1 MSCGP
6 PTMIVAVVDFKDW
19 GLQIIAL
26 CDIGLERI
34 ITHLATGS
42 ERRNGAS
49 SSSRRE
55 SALTTLPRGE
65 VFYHDLICFAM
76 SLRRSCQDVSCLGD
90 VLLYLI
96 RHDLLKVLS
105 LYLVPSK
112 RKYFPHFGHKLLDSI
127 HHKLLGSKEKKEVVS
142 LLIVDM
148 S

>member
-42 ERRNGAS
+42 ERRSGAS

-76 SLRRSCQDVSCLGD
+76 KIL
-90 VLLYLI
+90 
-96 RHDLLKVLS
+96 
-105 LYLVPSK
+105 SK
-112 RKYFPHFGHKLLDSI
+112 RVMSRGCFTLLDTPRPLKSVNHSTLSRRNANTFPI
-127 HHKLLGSKEKKEVVS
+127 LDTSYWIVSTTYRWAQRKRRKLCLC
-142 LLIVDM
+142 
-148 S
+148 

>member
-42 ERRNGAS
+42 ERRSGAS

-76 SLRRSCQDVSCLGD
+76 SEKIL
-90 VLLYLI
+90 
-96 RHDLLKVLS
+96 
-105 LYLVPSK
+105 SK
-112 RKYFPHFGHKLLDSI
+112 RVMSRGCFTLLNTPRPVKSVYHSTLSPRNANTFPILDTSY
-127 HHKLLGSKEKKEVVS
+127 
-142 LLIVDM
+142 
-148 S
+148 

>member
-42 ERRNGAS
+42 ERRSGAS

-96 RHDLLKVLS
+96 RNDLFKVFITLPYPLETQILS
-105 LYLVPSK
+105 PFWTQAI
-112 RKYFPHFGHKLLDSI
+112 R
-127 HHKLLGSKEKKEVVS
+127 
-142 LLIVDM
+142 
-148 S
+148 

>member
-42 ERRNGAS
+42 ERRSGAS

-65 VFYHDLICFAM
+65 VFYHDLICMFHY
-76 SLRRSCQDVSCLGD
+76 VSEK
-90 VLLYLI
+90 I
-96 RHDLLKVLS
+96 LLKRV
-105 LYLVPSK
+105 
-112 RKYFPHFGHKLLDSI
+112 
-127 HHKLLGSKEKKEVVS
+127 
-142 LLIVDM
+142 M
-148 S
+148 SRGCFTLQ